1 MAGARKWIMCQYSSH
16 GVKSFLTQTHN
27 IILLFPLFV
36 MCDVRARRACRRFRS
51 PPRWRL
57 EFEDGGGARAAGAHD
72 VQIGAATFGLVEAVR
87 SRCGL
92 GFFADEAL

>member
-1 MAGARKWIMCQYSSH
+1 MDHVSVQLARRKIISH
-16 GVKSFLTQTHN
+16 ANAYYNTPFSIVVT
-27 IILLFPLFV
+27 

-57 EFEDGGGARAAGAHD
+57 EFEDGGGTRAAGAHD